1 MENSSLKSRVLSEF
15 EVLISRSCPN
25 RTVPQKFKSLH
36 VAILKK
42 YYNASDVTI
51 DYHRKRVEMEIVL
64 DDSAYNPK
72 RINTYLP
79 TLHANLL
86 FQNLKDFLKASL
98 EKDNKSIAFYA
109 SLLRSYANKD
119 VTLMAV

>member
-1 MENSSLKSRVLSEF
+1 MENSNLKRRVLSEF
-15 EVLISRSCPN
+15 EALISSSCPN
-25 RTVPQKFKSLH
+25 RKVPQEFKNLH

-42 YYNASDVTI
+42 YYNASEVSI
-51 DYHRKRVEMEIVL
+51 DYHRKRVAMEIVL
-64 DDSAYNPK
+64 DDSTYNPK
-72 RINTYLP
+72 KINTYLP

-98 EKDNKSIAFYA
+98 ESDTKSIAFYA

-119 VTLMAV
+119 VKLMAV